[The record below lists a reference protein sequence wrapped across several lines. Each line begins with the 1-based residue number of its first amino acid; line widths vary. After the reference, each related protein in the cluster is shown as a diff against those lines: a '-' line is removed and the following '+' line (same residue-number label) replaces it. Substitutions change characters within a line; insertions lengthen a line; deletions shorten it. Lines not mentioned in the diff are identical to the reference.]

1 MTSGESEGRC
11 PPPRPFRR
19 PLALFGAF
27 IVAIIPAEIMGNHEC
42 HACGKKAAGDAQGR
56 TQAKGTALTGALK
69 ENAVLQSLAWKA
81 RQLRSRDGMLPD
93 QLNLPNQLRE
103 INHLHCG
110 LCAKSTICIPNEG
123 HAKWVVTP
131 KKLWRDQCKARVD
144 DTLRYNETPSWTI

>member
-1 MTSGESEGRC
+1 
-11 PPPRPFRR
+11 
-19 PLALFGAF
+19 
-27 IVAIIPAEIMGNHEC
+27 MGNHEC
-42 HACGKKAAGDAQGR
+42 HACGKKATGDAQGR

-110 LCAKSTICIPNEG
+110 LCAKTTICIPNEG

>member
-11 PPPRPFRR
+11 PPPPPFRR
-19 PLALFGAF
+19 HLALFGAF
-27 IVAIIPAEIMGNHEC
+27 IVAIIPAEVMGNHEC

-103 INHLHCG
+103 INRRSEELRAMGAAASKPPKEERGTLHPR
-110 LCAKSTICIPNEG
+110 AAAN
-123 HAKWVVTP
+123 
-131 KKLWRDQCKARVD
+131 
-144 DTLRYNETPSWTI
+144 

>member
-1 MTSGESEGRC
+1 MTRC
-11 PPPRPFRR
+11 GSARTEQFPEWTGHRP
-19 PLALFGAF
+19 
-27 IVAIIPAEIMGNHEC
+27 
-42 HACGKKAAGDAQGR
+42 
-56 TQAKGTALTGALK
+56 QAVDLLKG
-69 ENAVLQSLAWKA
+69 NAVLQSLAWKA

-110 LCAKSTICIPNEG
+110 LCAKST
-123 HAKWVVTP
+123 

>member
-1 MTSGESEGRC
+1 MRAE
-11 PPPRPFRR
+11 
-19 PLALFGAF
+19 
-27 IVAIIPAEIMGNHEC
+27 VA
-42 HACGKKAAGDAQGR
+42 K
-56 TQAKGTALTGALK
+56 AKGTALTSALK

-131 KKLWRDQCKARVD
+131 KKLWREQCKARVD